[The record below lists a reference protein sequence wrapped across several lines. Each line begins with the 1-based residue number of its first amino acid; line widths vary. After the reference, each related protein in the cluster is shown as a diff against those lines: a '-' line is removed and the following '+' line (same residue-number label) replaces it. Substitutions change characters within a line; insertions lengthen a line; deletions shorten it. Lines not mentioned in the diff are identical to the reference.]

1 MTKRKVIFA
10 ICLVALAGGAAAE
23 TPAGTSA
30 TATQSAH
37 KEPDALAAPI
47 LGLSPVRIG
56 AAADERVKWWR
67 QARFG
72 MFIHFGVYAIP
83 GRGEWVM
90 YSESIPHTEYAR
102 LAEEFRPDPDAPR
115 RWAALAKEAGMKYAV
130 LTARHHDG
138 FSLFDSQANAFNS
151 AKTAARTDIVR
162 TFTDAV
168 RSEGLR
174 VGLYYSPLDW
184 RFPGYFMPDLYR
196 ESAEAMRAQYHE
208 EMEQLA
214 SQYGHLD
221 LLWYDGGGEN
231 WLGYGGIE
239 WGAGGWK
246 TRDAKTP
253 YKGKFSWQDDRVN
266 TRLRALQPDII
277 FNDRTSTTGDWRT
290 REGTAALGAFDN
302 RQPWEL
308 CFTLAGAWGYQ
319 PDAKVRPLDEL
330 VRMLTNTASRDGNML
345 LNVGPDPKGNIAPD
359 QVARL
364 RELGRW
370 LDAYGSAI
378 YDTRGGPFLPTATVT
393 STRRGNTVFVHLLP
407 GQAGEWPQR
416 VTLPALTQGGATLRS
431 AQLLATRAD
440 VVWNTTASGDIRIS
454 IPSHLPPSPTQV
466 IELVYSDSIM
476 AVEPLEIPQG

>member
-1 MTKRKVIFA
+1 MTKRNVLFA
-10 ICLVALAGGAAAE
+10 ACLLVFAFGGMAE
-23 TPAGTSA
+23 TKRA
-30 TATQSAH
+30 ATQPVH
-37 KEPDALAAPI
+37 KEPEALVAPTI
-47 LGLSPVRIG
+47 FLSPVRVG

-72 MFIHFGVYAIP
+72 MFIHFGLYAIP

-90 YSESIPHTEYAR
+90 YSESIPHVEYAR
-102 LAEEFRPDPDAPR
+102 FAEQFTPDPDAPR
-115 RWAALAKEAGMKYAV
+115 RWAALAKEAGMKYVV

-196 ESAEAMRAQYHE
+196 ESAEAMRDQYHR

-221 LLWYDGGGEN
+221 LMWYDGGGEN

-239 WGAGGWK
+239 HGAGGWK
-246 TRDAKTP
+246 TRHAKTP
-253 YKGKFSWQDDRVN
+253 YQGKFSWQDDRVN
-266 TRLRALQPDII
+266 ARLRERHPDII
-277 FNDRTSTTGDWRT
+277 FNDRTSTVADWRT
-290 REGTAALGAFDN
+290 REGTGKLGEFDN

-308 CFTLAGAWGYQ
+308 CFTIAGAWGYQ
-319 PDAKVRPLDEL
+319 PNAKVRSLDEI

-359 QVARL
+359 QIARL
-364 RELGRW
+364 QEIGRW
-370 LDAYGSAI
+370 LKTYGSAI
-378 YDTRGGPFLPTATVT
+378 YDTRGGPFLPTETVT

-407 GQAGEWPQR
+407 GEARTWPQR
-416 VTLPALTQGGATLRS
+416 VTLPALTNGATVQS
-431 AQLLATRAD
+431 ARLLATRAD
-440 VVWNTTASGDIRIS
+440 VAWNTTASGDIQIS
-454 IPSHLPPSPTQV
+454 VPSALPAPPTQV

-476 AVEPLEIPQG
+476 AVEPLEIPLAR